1 MYKQR
6 KFFGQIIS
14 VRSVLFPL
22 FLLFC
27 VTVIVPYIHF
37 LNISKQTLETCIQS
51 VIPACKISE
60 NVQISYSPLRLLSDT
75 VLSIKASDYMSKK
88 YAAIFSG
95 VKRTTEVPESNAE
108 KTASMQAKEANL
120 AAKGISFINTPGF
133 PVDATELL
141 NSPLSFK
148 SSNQEPRVLIVHTHT
163 SEAYSD
169 CPSSRSD
176 DPEKNVVSVGREIA
190 HALKSAGVSFI
201 HDTTQNDSPSYNQ
214 SYKKTLALIEKN
226 IDQYPTIE
234 IVLDIHRDYI
244 EREDGTLAKPTVTV
258 NGQKAA
264 QIMFVIG
271 TDAMGLEHQNWR
283 HNLSFA
289 VKIQNQLNQTAP
301 GLCRSINI
309 RTERFNQHV
318 TPGSMII
325 EIGAAANTLEEA
337 NYAGKL
343 VGDAIGKL
351 LQNY

>member
-1 MYKQR
+1 MYRQR

-14 VRSVLFPL
+14 VRFILFPL

-27 VTVIVPYIHF
+27 LTVILPYIHF
-37 LNISKQTLETCIQS
+37 LSIPKHALEACIQS

-60 NVQISYSPLRLLSDT
+60 SVQNSYTPLQLLSDT
-75 VLSIKASDYMSKK
+75 VLSIKASDYMRKK
-88 YAAIFSG
+88 YAAKSSG
-95 VKRTTEVPESNAE
+95 IKRTIEVPENNAE
-108 KTASMQAKEANL
+108 ETAPAQVKEANL
-120 AAKGISFINTPGF
+120 AAKGITFINTPGF

-141 NSPLSFK
+141 NNPLSFK
-148 SSNQEPRVLIVHTHT
+148 SSNREPRVLIVHTHT

-190 HALKSAGVSFI
+190 QALKGAGVSVV
-201 HDTTQNDSPSYNQ
+201 HDSTQNDSPSYNQ

-226 IDQYPTIE
+226 IDKYPTIE

-318 TPGSMII
+318 TLGSMII

-343 VGDAIGKL
+343 VGDAIGRL
-351 LQNY
+351 LQDY